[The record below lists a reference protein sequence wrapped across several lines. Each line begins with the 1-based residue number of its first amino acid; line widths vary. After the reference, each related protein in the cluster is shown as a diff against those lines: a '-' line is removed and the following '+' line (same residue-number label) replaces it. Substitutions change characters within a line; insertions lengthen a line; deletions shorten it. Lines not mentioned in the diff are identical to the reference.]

1 VPRFLPVVKR
11 GRVEIGSIRPHE
23 RVCFWIKLNLVK
35 QGWVPKGDPGGL
47 DLPPACQNAFDGE
60 ILIELVPTKSLTSCF
75 DLDFGERFLGCIA

>member
-1 VPRFLPVVKR
+1 MPRFLPVVKR
-11 GRVEIGSIRPHE
+11 GRVEIDSLRPHE